1 MSYDVKRKAIDRTKN
16 LGVKIDY
23 GPHLALVVNNN
34 DSLYS
39 GRLQVWIPNF
49 GGDSLEPSSWHTVS
63 YASPFYGISSYSA
76 TQKVTGKITAG
87 GFRRSEDNPFTAG
100 YQTAQLYQ
108 DTPQLQ
114 GDVRSFGMWT
124 QPPAIGTRVLVVFAD
139 GDTNKGF
146 WIAVAPE
153 VAHGM
158 IPAIGK
164 GASGQPEAEFDPAS
178 IEVQTATDIR
188 TVRRPPLADVAA
200 TYTTQGLTNDPQR
213 GYVSSSSFRESPS
226 KVMGFS
232 TPSGHSFV
240 MDDGSEAGDSKLVR
254 IRTAGGNQI
263 TLNDDTG
270 MMYFINAKGTAW
282 MELGASGQVD
292 VYGEAGI
299 SFATKGDINMHA
311 GGKINMH
318 ANDCV
323 KIVAD
328 NGTKIQ
334 GTREL
339 QLHSSKTFVEG
350 VDSIEMHSCGEIK
363 ITSFKDVFIKSFNF
377 LVAQA
382 KCFRWNSG
390 TAKEAEQVPPEK
402 TATVSGYDTTVTRA
416 PSHEPY
422 DQHDQ
427 GGAAPG
433 SAATAAIAAG
443 ATPQQAAAIQA
454 AAGTGGAGTQQAGA
468 GNIPEGVSFVDP
480 TQPAAPTINVATREE
495 AMALAKT
502 APVGTVINYGQQ
514 VVSASNPNTAL
525 TSGPNNGVAGAV
537 IGGLVGSRF
546 GQGSGNIAST
556 LAGGVVGRLIAGGG
570 TFTEVDAAG
579 IGGILGGL
587 AGSKLGNK
595 NPLLTIAGTIVGQ
608 SLAKSLFTGGN
619 TQTTIAQSAAR
630 YVPLPTPRSATVPA
644 TSVASAS
651 SRPST
656 SMGTASG
663 NMTSSGPKTSEP
675 VVGNQYGGSNAS
687 ANFGN
692 NLANTPN
699 NVSAS
704 ANFGNNQANLP
715 DNASASANFGNNLA
729 NTDGTKANPAIA
741 SQQLAGAEP
750 ATSIPAAPGGGN
762 TGCFATGDNCGRPS
776 GQGAAGTGTDPL
788 MGNTADPGT
797 GKNIVPPESLKND
810 PEFQSK
816 LNEMK
821 EKYPGLTDDKIYQ
834 VIKGESGFN
843 STAVNRSSGATGFFQ
858 FIPSTARELGYT
870 TGEIQAMTPAQQ
882 LGVYDKYLASS
893 NYRGGSLGIV
903 QAAPAYAN
911 RPPNFEVYAPGTK
924 AYAQNPGWRG
934 PDGRITVSSIN
945 TYYDKQ
951 RG

>member
-87 GFRRSEDNPFTAG
+87 EFRRNEDNPFTAG
-100 YQTAQLYQ
+100 YQDTA
-108 DTPQLQ
+108 QLQ

-124 QPPAIGTRVLVVFAD
+124 QPPAVGTRVLVVFAD

-433 SAATAAIAAG
+433 SAAAAAIAAG

-514 VVSASNPNTAL
+514 VVSANNPNTAL
-525 TSGPNNGVAGAV
+525 TSGPNNGIAGAV
-537 IGGLVGSRF
+537 VGGLVGSRF

-556 LAGGVVGRLIAGGG
+556 LAGAVVGRLIAGGG
-570 TFTEVDAAG
+570 TFTEVDAVG

-663 NMTSSGPKTSEP
+663 NMTSSGLKTSEP

-715 DNASASANFGNNLA
+715 DNAPASANFSNNLA

-776 GQGAAGTGTDPL
+776 GRGGGQGAAGQSGTQGPYEP
-788 MGNTADPGT
+788 GGKADPVKEQDMYDYLT
-797 GKNIVPPESLKND
+797 
-810 PEFQSK
+810 
-816 LNEMK
+816 K
-821 EKYPGLTDDKIYQ
+821 EKGLNHEQATGIIANIQ
-834 VIKGESGFN
+834 GESAYKSDAVGDNGN
-843 STAVNRSSGATGFFQ
+843 SIGLFQYNKPAGRAGPFEAAVPDWRTNWRGQIDYALTQDPVGKRYASTKFTSSGQASDFWVQKFE
-858 FIPSTARELGYT
+858 IPADIPGQQRVRGSYAARLDSTLKR
-870 TGEIQAMTPAQQ
+870 
-882 LGVYDKYLASS
+882 S
-893 NYRGGSLGIV
+893 
-903 QAAPAYAN
+903 
-911 RPPNFEVYAPGTK
+911 
-924 AYAQNPGWRG
+924 
-934 PDGRITVSSIN
+934 
-945 TYYDKQ
+945 
-951 RG
+951 

>member
-433 SAATAAIAAG
+433 SAAAAAIAAG

-715 DNASASANFGNNLA
+715 DNASASANFGNNLV

-776 GQGAAGTGTDPL
+776 GQGAAGKG
-788 MGNTADPGT
+788 
-797 GKNIVPPESLKND
+797 S
-810 PEFQSK
+810 
-816 LNEMK
+816 
-821 EKYPGLTDDKIYQ
+821 
-834 VIKGESGFN
+834 GESG
-843 STAVNRSSGATGFFQ
+843 TQG
-858 FIPSTARELGYT
+858 P
-870 TGEIQAMTPAQQ
+870 
-882 LGVYDKYLASS
+882 
-893 NYRGGSLGIV
+893 
-903 QAAPAYAN
+903 
-911 RPPNFEVYAPGTK
+911 YAPGGKADPVKEQDMYDYLTK
-924 AYAQNPGWRG
+924 EKGLNHEQATGIIANIQGESAYKSDAVGDNGDSIGLFQYNKPAGRAGPFEAAVPDWRTNWKGQIDYALTQDPVGKRYASTKFTSSGQASDFWVQKFEIPADIPGQQRVRG
-934 PDGRITVSSIN
+934 SYAARLDSTLKRS
-945 TYYDKQ
+945 
-951 RG
+951 